1 MAAATQSLWS
11 ALICGQ
17 PMGVRR
23 SLAVDG
29 VDIEQKRGATEC
41 TPLLEAVCTGDAV
54 VVTLLLKAKAD
65 VSARDNR
72 GATALHW
79 ASAQGSAQVVHALLK
94 TGSDVSAMDNDQD
107 TALHA
112 AASKGHTLVICKL
125 LANGADPSAKNND
138 GMTPRESA
146 KRRGHKEVARL
157 LFALGGTAKEN
168 SATVRSRLINAAKAL
183 GGAAKETPA
192 TVRSRL
198 INAAKAKT
206 RSVAF
211 GGQHQPSS
219 NQTWVPELDRVP
231 ELECGPEGWCCG
243 HVGADRRG

>member
-1 MAAATQSLWS
+1 M
-11 ALICGQ
+11 
-17 PMGVRR
+17 RR
-23 SLAVDG
+23 SLAADG
-29 VDIEQKRGATEC
+29 VDIEQTRGATEC

-54 VVTLLLKAKAD
+54 VVALLLHAKAD

-79 ASAQGSAQVVHALLK
+79 ASAQGSAQVVQVLLK
-94 TGSDVSAMDNDQD
+94 AGSDVSAMDNDRD

-112 AASKGHTLVICKL
+112 AASEGHTAVVWEL

-138 GMTPRESA
+138 DMTPRKSA

-157 LFALGGTAKEN
+157 LAPGGTAKEN
-168 SATVRSRLINAAKAL
+168 SATVRSRLINAAK
-183 GGAAKETPA
+183 P
-192 TVRSRL
+192 
-198 INAAKAKT
+198 KT

-211 GGQHQPSS
+211 GGQHQQPSS
-219 NQTWVPELDRVP
+219 NQTWVPELDCVP

-243 HVGADRRG
+243 DVRADRRG